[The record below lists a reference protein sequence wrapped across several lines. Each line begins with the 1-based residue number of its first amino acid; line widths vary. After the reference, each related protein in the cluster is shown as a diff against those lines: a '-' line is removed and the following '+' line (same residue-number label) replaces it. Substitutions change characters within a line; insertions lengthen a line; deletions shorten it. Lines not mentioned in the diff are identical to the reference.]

1 MLPELELSERV
12 AVVTGG
18 GRGIGRE
25 IALSF
30 AEAGADV
37 VVAARSEAEIDDVAS
52 EIEAAGRRA
61 LAVATDVTSP
71 DQVENLVSTTIT
83 EFGQVDIMV
92 NNAGVLH
99 FLPLVP
105 LPDGGPDSVRLVR
118 PPVTPITDDEWKH
131 VMEVNVNG
139 VMYGCRAV
147 GPHML
152 ERRYGKVINVSS
164 TNGTMGIAHVSAYNT
179 SKAAVNML
187 TRVLALEW
195 APYNI
200 NVNALAPGAFH
211 TRMTDS
217 VWTSDVGSA
226 ENLAGIPMGR
236 RGELRDLGVLAVYL
250 ASPAS
255 DYMTG
260 QIIHLDG
267 GRTAR

>member
-1 MLPELELSERV
+1 MLPELQLDGRI
-12 AVVTGG
+12 AVITGG
-18 GRGIGRE
+18 GRGIGRD
-25 IALSF
+25 IALAF
-30 AEAGADV
+30 AESGADV
-37 VVAARSEAEIDDVAS
+37 VLASRSSAEIDEVAA
-52 EIEAAGRRA
+52 EVQALGRRA
-61 LAVATDVTSP
+61 LAIRTDVSDSTQVDALVATAI
-71 DQVENLVSTTIT
+71 EK
-83 EFGQVDIMV
+83 FGQIDIMV
-92 NNAGVLH
+92 NNAGVVH
-99 FLPLVP
+99 YLPFVP
-105 LPDGGPDSVRLVR
+105 LPGGGPDSVRLNR
-118 PPVTPITDDEWKH
+118 PPTSPVTDDEWNH

-152 ERRYGKVINVSS
+152 ERGSGKVINVSS
-164 TNGTMGIAHVSAYNT
+164 TNGWQGVPYASLYLV

-195 APYNI
+195 APHGV

-226 ENLAGIPMGR
+226 ENLATIPMGKK
-236 RGELRDLGVLAVYL
+236 GELRDLGVLAVYM

-260 QIIHLDG
+260 QIVHLDG